1 MAFAPAARASSRPA
15 AAQVPL
21 VHPVPSVPSFHIP
34 AQQMQEQMQQMQQ
47 RMQQRMQQMQ
57 YMEQMQAAQMQ
68 AAQMQAAQA
77 AQMQAAQMQAAQTQM
92 HVRRGTGATGT
103 AATLGAAPRAESQDV
118 HLPLRGTGGSLTT
131 TYHFEELEDPDEP
144 DAAEVFGGVMG
155 CVI

>member
-1 MAFAPAARASSRPA
+1 
-15 AAQVPL
+15 
-21 VHPVPSVPSFHIP
+21 
-34 AQQMQEQMQQMQQ
+34 
-47 RMQQRMQQMQ
+47 
-57 YMEQMQAAQMQ
+57 MQAAQMQ

-77 AQMQAAQMQAAQTQM
+77 AQMQAAQMQAAQAAQMQAACICGANAGGLPAACVCGLAAQTQM

-144 DAAEVFGGVMG
+144 DAAEVFGGVIG
-155 CVI
+155 CVM